1 MGTVN
6 RNATQGELMQ
16 ITIKGRHWK
25 VTPDYRAYAE
35 RRIEKL
41 QRYFSHL
48 ISAQL
53 TVTEEGYRH
62 QAELRIFGNGLDVTG
77 RAQDPDARVALDMVL
92 EKQERALKRRGQMG
106 WVGRTLP
113 PLAEAEGMQIRLLTW
128 SAGLMAAALATGA
141 ANEVIET
148 GEVLAFT
155 HKILLAFLAFAL
167 ILVLLFLHQRTGLR
181 GRHAA
186 RWLLVGY
193 LLLLLAYPGVKFVR
207 DVLIG

>member
-1 MGTVN
+1 
-6 RNATQGELMQ
+6 MQ

-25 VTPDYRAYAE
+25 VTPDFRAYAE

-92 EKQERALKRRGQMG
+92 EKQERALKRRKEQIKDHKKKN
-106 WVGRTLP
+106 GRTLRKEDVAIFEP
-113 PLAEAEGMQIRLLTW
+113 VAAAKRDAIEIVRSRPKPRPLTEDQAVRLLMKGKAPLVVF
-128 SAGLMAAALATGA
+128 SEPG
-141 ANEVIET
+141 
-148 GEVLAFT
+148 GE
-155 HKILLAFLAFAL
+155 
-167 ILVLLFLHQRTGLR
+167 
-181 GRHAA
+181 
-186 RWLLVGY
+186 
-193 LLLLLAYPGVKFVR
+193 GVKVAYR
-207 DVLIG
+207 LGEGQVGLLELD